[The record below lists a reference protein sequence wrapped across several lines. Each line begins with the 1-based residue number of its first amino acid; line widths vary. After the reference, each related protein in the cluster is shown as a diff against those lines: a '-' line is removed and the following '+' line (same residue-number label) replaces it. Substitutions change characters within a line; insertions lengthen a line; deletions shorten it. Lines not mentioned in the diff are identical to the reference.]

1 MTPKTYLNQAYRLE
15 QRIRLDQDE
24 INNLRSLATDVGSP
38 GFDEHYNPNTPTDAP
53 FVRTLDKVME
63 YETKVDEELNLL
75 LKLKAEIQG
84 VIDAVPNM
92 DERLVLKYRYLKNYT
107 WNRIGDELYA
117 DERTVR
123 RWHDRALSHVTV
135 PENPTVI

>member
-1 MTPKTYLNQAYRLE
+1 
-15 QRIRLDQDE
+15 
-24 INNLRSLATDVGSP
+24 
-38 GFDEHYNPNTPTDAP
+38 
-53 FVRTLDKVME
+53 ME

-84 VIDAVPNM
+84 VIDAIPNM
-92 DERLVLKYRYLKNYT
+92 DERLVLTYRYIKNYT

-135 PENPTVI
+135 PENPTMI